1 MTLYRFKKSRK
12 KERKINLS
20 QFNFRLLILS
30 STIVL
35 ILVYLISINNTATK
49 GIEIS
54 QMEREIEILSEKNR
68 SLEIQTSQLKS
79 LERIETLSNLELS
92 MVASDSYQYL
102 PVKTSGEVAVVR
114 K

>member
-1 MTLYRFKKSRK
+1 MTTYRFKKSKRTEK
-12 KERKINLS
+12 RFNLS
-20 QFNFRLLILS
+20 QFNFRIFIYC

-35 ILVYLISINNTATK
+35 LLVYLVSINNTATK

-54 QMEREIEILSEKNR
+54 QMEREIKKLTEESR

-79 LERIETLSNLELS
+79 LERIEALSNTELS
-92 MVASDSYQYL
+92 MVAAGSYQYL
-102 PVKTSGEVAVVR
+102 TVLTSGEVAV